1 MLENTVDTSEI
12 LQQND
17 TRSKVK
23 TETSSKDTMN
33 DSEGENK
40 GREISEEQDLPIKEG
55 QKSGKDKDDSKKKR
69 QKQGREK
76 GKRLTFKEMKERA
89 VKKRLERK
97 FRGAKKEQLN
107 NLTAARLA
115 SYGLAKKKKKKS

>member
-17 TRSKVK
+17 TRTEVK
-23 TETSSKDTMN
+23 MKTSSKDTMN

-40 GREISEEQDLPIKEG
+40 GREISEQNPPIKDG
-55 QKSGKDKDDSKKKR
+55 QKSGKDKDDSKKKKH
-69 QKQGREK
+69 KQGREK
-76 GKRLTFKEMKERA
+76 GKKLTFKEMKERV

-97 FRGAKKEQLN
+97 FRGAKREQLN

-115 SYGLAKKKKKKS
+115 SYGLVKKKKKKS